1 MVQRSLLT
9 TSCIKQGKWFKT
21 INFTWSISYS
31 AATWPSG
38 LGAGFFHRKWSRCGF
53 ESRCGHFRF
62 LCTFFLFSFRFFVHI
77 FSLWLVFL
85 YSHPWAFTASRDFC
99 DNAFL
104 VYVVTGVLARS
115 TGWYLGILIPPKYCE
130 YLYYPRSRHFPI
142 FVLGTFSA
150 LFLNLEQYFTFRA
163 ILNTFLTFEQKLSI
177 FFFWATTKHLI
188 FFTIF
193 HMLNTICCLWNVF
206 SKPSNYFITNLNNW
220 PLCRLTV
227 VMKMLF
233 LNVET
238 IHFGKKKHWCFTSIV
253 VTY

>member
-1 MVQRSLLT
+1 M
-9 TSCIKQGKWFKT
+9 
-21 INFTWSISYS
+21 
-31 AATWPSG
+31 AMWP
-38 LGAGFFHRKWSRCGF
+38 
-53 ESRCGHFRF
+53 
-62 LCTFFLFSFRFFVHI
+62 FSFSLQIFFCLVFFVFVHI

-227 VMKMLF
+227 VMKML

-238 IHFGKKKHWCFTSIV
+238 IHFGKKKTLVFHFYCGHLLENRGV
-253 VTY
+253 KLL